1 MADPPSGAV
10 DYETATSHTLTVIVS
25 DAGTPTLS
33 TTVVVNVIVQNVN
46 DGPPAF
52 SGPFD
57 VSKAEN
63 VAIGT
68 SVADVSA
75 TDPDGAVSVLG
86 NPQHS
91 IISGDPSGRFNIDS
105 STGRVTTRAVLDAES
120 TAKYTMVIKAVEQG
134 GTGSATVTLTVTV
147 TDVNDVTPSCN
158 VNTFAQT
165 VPESSAAGDV
175 VLTLTCT
182 DGDVTA
188 TVLTYSIS
196 SGDTTKFSMNGNA
209 LELAAA
215 LDYESGTTQYPLT
228 VTVSDGTNTLDV
240 VGSVTVGP
248 VNESPPVFSLSE

>member
-1 MADPPSGAV
+1 M
-10 DYETATSHTLTVIVS
+10 DYETANSHTLTIIVS
-25 DAGTPTLS
+25 DSGAPTLS

-46 DGPPAF
+46 DGPPVF
-52 SGPFD
+52 TGTFD

-75 TDPDGAVSVLG
+75 TDPDGADSAFG

-91 IISGDPSGRFNIDS
+91 IVAGDPSSHFSVDS
-105 STGRVTTRAVLDAES
+105 STGRVTTRALLDAE
-120 TAKYTMVIKAVEQG
+120 TTPVYTLEIQALEQG
-134 GTGSATVTLTVTV
+134 GTGVATATLTVTV
-147 TDVNDVTPSCN
+147 TDVNDVTPSCD
-158 VNTFAQT
+158 VNTFAQIVT
-165 VPESSAAGDV
+165 ESSTAGYA

-188 TVLTYSIS
+188 TTLTYAIS
-196 SGDTTKFSMNGNA
+196 SGDTSKFSMNSNV

-228 VTVSDGTNTLDV
+228 ITLSDGTNTVDI
-240 VGSVTVGP
+240 VGSVIVGP
-248 VNESPPVFSLSE
+248 VNESPPVFSSSE